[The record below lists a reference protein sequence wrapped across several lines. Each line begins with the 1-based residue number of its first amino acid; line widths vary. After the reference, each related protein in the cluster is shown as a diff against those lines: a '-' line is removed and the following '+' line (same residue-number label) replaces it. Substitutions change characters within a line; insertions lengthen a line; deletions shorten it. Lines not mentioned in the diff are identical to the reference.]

1 MASYHTY
8 KTALDGVTMPCAF
21 VDMEQLDANI
31 QRVLDYSG
39 ELPVRLGSKSIR
51 SREIMDYILSA
62 HERFAGLLCF
72 TAAEAVWLSRRGF
85 DDLVI
90 AYPTWDRRQL
100 EQVAEA
106 TSSGAI
112 ITVMADCYE
121 HVRRYAEIA
130 HAAGARLRVCLD
142 MDMGTDHAGLH
153 FGALRTTVK
162 TTDAITSL
170 ARAVLD
176 HDELIL
182 DGLMGYEGQIAGTAD
197 ALPGQRAMNTAKR
210 LLKKKS
216 SVEVVTRRAELV
228 RAVEAL
234 GHPLRFVNAG
244 GSGSLKL
251 NATESSITEVTAGS
265 AFFTP
270 LLFSHH
276 TEYDY
281 SPAAGYAIQ
290 IVRRPSD
297 TIFTCLGGGYT
308 SSGAGGAETLPRPHL
323 PSGAK
328 LTTFEG
334 AGEVQTPVEYRGPIA
349 LQIGDPVF
357 MRHAKAGEL
366 CERFASLSLIRGDKI
381 IDEVTTYRGDGEC
394 FL

>member
-1 MASYHTY
+1 
-8 KTALDGVTMPCAF
+8 MPCAF
-21 VDMEQLDANI
+21 VDMQQLDANI
-31 QRVLDYSG
+31 ERVLSYSG
-39 ELPVRLGSKSIR
+39 NLPVRLGSKSLR
-51 SREIMDYILSA
+51 SREIMRYILDA
-62 HERFAGLLCF
+62 HERFEGLLCF
-72 TAAEAVWLSRRGF
+72 TAAEAVWLSEHGF
-85 DDLVI
+85 DDLVV
-90 AYPTWDRRQL
+90 AYPTWDQKQL
-100 EQVAEA
+100 ERVAA
-106 TSSGAI
+106 ASRSGAI
-112 ITVMADCYE
+112 ITLMADCYE
-121 HVRRYAEIA
+121 HIRRYAEIA
-130 HAAGARLRVCLD
+130 RAQDAKLRICLD

-162 TTDAITSL
+162 TADAITSL

-197 ALPGQRAMNTAKR
+197 ALPGQRAMNAAKR
-210 LLKKKS
+210 MLKKRS
-216 SVEVVTRRAELV
+216 SAEVVERRAQLV
-228 RAVEAL
+228 RAVRAL
-234 GHPLRFVNAG
+234 GQPLRFVNAG

-297 TIFTCLGGGYT
+297 EIFTCLGGGYT

-323 PSGAK
+323 PAGAK

-334 AGEVQTPVEYRGPIA
+334 AGEVQTPVEYRGPVP
-349 LQIGDPVF
+349 LQIGDPIF

-366 CERFASLSLIRGDKI
+366 CERFESLHLIRDGEHI
-381 IDEVTTYRGDGEC
+381 NSVTTYRGDGEC